1 MKEIRT
7 IFHTLLLQ
15 KGVRQQDLANYLN
28 LDKSYISRVVN
39 GIYEPD
45 LTTKLKIASFFGVD
59 TSVIWRKKW
68 EVLK

>member
-59 TSVIWRKKW
+59 TSVIWRKK
-68 EVLK
+68 